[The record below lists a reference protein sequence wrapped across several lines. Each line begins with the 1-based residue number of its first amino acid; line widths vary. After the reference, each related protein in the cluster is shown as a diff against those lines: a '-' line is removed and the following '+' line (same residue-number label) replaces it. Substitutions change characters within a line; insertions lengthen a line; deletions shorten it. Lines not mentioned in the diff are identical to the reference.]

1 MDNIKPRSF
10 FQQRKLST
18 KQKPKRQSI
27 KWEKI
32 PESYYIYVCVCVC
45 VCVFFIYIYIHTEVI
60 IQIILKKSHNLI
72 SKYASSSCSS
82 ITEK

>member
-1 MDNIKPRSF
+1 MLFKNNVKLRSF
-10 FQQRKLST
+10 CQQRKLST
-18 KQKPKRQSI
+18 KQKPKTQSI

-32 PESYYIYVCVCVC
+32 PESYMYVC
-45 VCVFFIYIYIHTEVI
+45 IYIYIYTHTHTEVN